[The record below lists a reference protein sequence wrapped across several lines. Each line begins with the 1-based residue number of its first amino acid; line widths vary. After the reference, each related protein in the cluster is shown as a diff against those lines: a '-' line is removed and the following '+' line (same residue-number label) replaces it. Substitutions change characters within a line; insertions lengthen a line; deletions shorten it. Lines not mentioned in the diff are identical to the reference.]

1 MLNSNWAVAWET
13 FQHLIY
19 LYVGLGMAMLTAIMA
34 MFEMASG
41 ITNSQIFSRP
51 PVDPYMQLGSQA
63 ADLQFLALIGAADSS
78 WRSGDA
84 NSSWR
89 SGDANS
95 SWRSGDALCTKIEEE
110 INKFPKIYPDLAGYT
125 RTQATSSNHLRL
137 AGSCVLVKG
146 QHRVLVTPRA
156 GVGSFYGLY
165 SCALQKGN
173 PLSCTF
179 EAPRR

>member
-1 MLNSNWAVAWET
+1 MLNSNWAVAGET

-63 ADLQFLALIGAADSS
+63 ADLQFLALIGAAHSS
-78 WRSGDA
+78 WP
-84 NSSWR
+84 
-89 SGDANS
+89 
-95 SWRSGDALCTKIEEE
+95 SGDALCTKIEEE
-110 INKFPKIYPDLAGYT
+110 INKSGVIYPDLVGYT
-125 RTQATSSNHLRL
+125 RSQATLSNHLRL
-137 AGSCVLVKG
+137 AGACVLVKG

-173 PLSCTF
+173 PFSCTF